1 MLCCRVDCRS
11 GIRSD
16 YTLFTHLVD
25 VSNTPYQHT
34 YQHTLSTYS
43 INQPKKQTI
52 LTPTI
57 IITPYHHPPF
67 VTLYHHILSSPPP
80 HHPPFSGPN
89 LHPDHQLPDEIIK
102 TNIITG
108 INACTWDPRVSHNA
122 KRIITR
128 VLTRHPQKRPDI
140 QQLETWIQHGEILGD
155 DNEDDKEEDDEGEE
169 EEEEEE
175 EGNWG
180 LGQVYTAP
188 MKGMEGDSLS
198 DTIRE
203 GWKLPVMPEAI
214 TDIWG
219 NQNTTTN
226 SHNNTT
232 TNQSNTTTSQTT
244 TTNHNKSE
252 KSSGSSVI
260 SGASTPRDDEGSLIS
275 ETTGG
280 TSKNGHNLML
290 NPMQETQVNKSLY
303 KSLNNWLK

>member
-1 MLCCRVDCRS
+1 M
-11 GIRSD
+11 
-16 YTLFTHLVD
+16 
-25 VSNTPYQHT
+25 
-34 YQHTLSTYS
+34 
-43 INQPKKQTI
+43 
-52 LTPTI
+52 
-57 IITPYHHPPF
+57 
-67 VTLYHHILSSPPP
+67 
-80 HHPPFSGPN
+80 
-89 LHPDHQLPDEIIK
+89 
-102 TNIITG
+102 
-108 INACTWDPRVSHNA
+108 SHNA

-188 MKGMEGDSLS
+188 MKGMEGDSSQEGIDVS

-219 NQNTTTN
+219 NQSTTTN
-226 SHNNTT
+226 QNNNTT
-232 TNQSNTTTSQTT
+232 TNNTTTTT
-244 TTNHNKSE
+244 NQITSTNHNKSE
-252 KSSGSSVI
+252 KTSTSSVI
-260 SGASTPRDDEGSLIS
+260 SGASTPLDDEGSLIS
-275 ETTGG
+275 EATGILR
-280 TSKNGHNLML
+280 NGHNLMS

>member
-1 MLCCRVDCRS
+1 MPCSRVDCRL

-67 VTLYHHILSSPPP
+67 
-80 HHPPFSGPN
+80 SGPN

-108 INACTWDPRVSHNA
+108 INACTWDTRVSHNA

-128 VLTRHPQKRPDI
+128 VLSRHPQKRPDM
-140 QQLETWIQHGEILGD
+140 QLLETWIQNGEILGD
-155 DNEDDKEEDDEGEE
+155 DNEDDKDEDDEGEG
-169 EEEEEE
+169 E
-175 EGNWG
+175 EGDWG

-188 MKGMEGDSLS
+188 MKGMEGDSSQEGIDVS

-203 GWKLPVMPEAI
+203 GWKLPVMPAAI

-226 SHNNTT
+226 QNNNTT
-232 TNQSNTTTSQTT
+232 TNNTTTTTSQTT
-244 TTNHNKSE
+244 ITNHNKSE
-252 KSSGSSVI
+252 KSANSTVI
-260 SGASTPRDDEGSLIS
+260 SGASTPLDDEGSLIS

-303 KSLNNWLK
+303 KSLYNKSVLEMIDCYVQYNYE